1 MQSKLSAQ
9 QNNGKNS
16 LDRTVTL
23 SVQSNLLPTIILY
36 SISFYSYILESII
49 IEILI
54 RLLLVICFLIF
65 ISFFD
70 F

>member
-36 SISFYSYILESII
+36 PSSIYAYIVASII
-49 IEILI
+49 IKILTWLI
-54 RLLLVICFLIF
+54 LVICFLIF
-65 ISFFD
+65 ISFF
-70 F
+70 